1 MTKFILT
8 FIILLP
14 FICFTQIKK
23 DSLITKGS
31 VNIVISLVPLGN
43 GIPTI
48 LDGKNT
54 KQAVQSYV
62 FFGVGVLID
71 LDAVISFKK
80 AKR

>member
-1 MTKFILT
+1 MPTFILT
-8 FIILLP
+8 FTIPLP

-43 GIPTI
+43 GIATI
-48 LDGKNT
+48 LDEKNT